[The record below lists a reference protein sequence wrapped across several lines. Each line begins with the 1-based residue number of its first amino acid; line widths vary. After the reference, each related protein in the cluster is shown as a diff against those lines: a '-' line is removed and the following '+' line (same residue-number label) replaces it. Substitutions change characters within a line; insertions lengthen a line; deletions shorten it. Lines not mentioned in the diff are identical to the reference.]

1 MTSLQEQ
8 LAALHTNTA
17 AASTSAEATTA
28 TKLRTLMA
36 SIAGVT
42 TEDIAD
48 NSLLIDDLGFQSLDL
63 IQLAVRCE
71 QTFGVKTNA
80 EAYLAMRTFADV
92 LRFCEQ
98 STN

>member
-8 LAALHTNTA
+8 LAALHTDTT
-17 AASTSAEATTA
+17 AASTSVETTTA

-36 SIAGVT
+36 PITGVT
-42 TEDIAD
+42 AEDIAD

-63 IQLAVRCE
+63 IELAVRCE

>member
-8 LAALHTNTA
+8 LAALRTDTA
-17 AASTSAEATTA
+17 AASTSAEATTT

-36 SIAGVT
+36 AITGVGTENIAG
-42 TEDIAD
+42 
-48 NSLLIDDLGFQSLDL
+48 NSLHIDDLGFQSLDL
-63 IQLAVRCE
+63 IELAVRCE
-71 QTFGVKTNA
+71 QTFGVKTDA

-98 STN
+98 PAN

>member
-8 LAALHTNTA
+8 LAALRTDTA

-36 SIAGVT
+36 AITGVT

-63 IQLAVRCE
+63 IELAVRCE
-71 QTFGVKTNA
+71 QTFGVKTDA
-80 EAYLAMRTFADV
+80 EGLFAMRTFADV

-98 STN
+98 PAN

>member
-8 LAALHTNTA
+8 LAALHTDTA
-17 AASTSAEATTA
+17 ATSTTAEATTA

-36 SIAGVT
+36 PITGVT

-63 IQLAVRCE
+63 IELAVRCE
-71 QTFGVKTNA
+71 QTFGVKTDA
-80 EAYLAMRTFADV
+80 KAYLAMRTFADV

>member
-8 LAALHTNTA
+8 LAALHTDTA

-48 NSLLIDDLGFQSLDL
+48 N
-63 IQLAVRCE
+63 
-71 QTFGVKTNA
+71 
-80 EAYLAMRTFADV
+80 
-92 LRFCEQ
+92 
-98 STN
+98 

>member
-8 LAALHTNTA
+8 LAALHTDTA

-63 IQLAVRCE
+63 IGTLR
-71 QTFGVKTNA
+71 TN
-80 EAYLAMRTFADV
+80 
-92 LRFCEQ
+92 LRRKNQ
-98 STN
+98 RRSLSHYAHLRRRAPLL

>member
-8 LAALHTNTA
+8 LAALHTDTA

-48 NSLLIDDLGFQSLDL
+48 SLLIDDLGFQSLDL
-63 IQLAVRCE
+63 IELAVRCE

-80 EAYLAMRTFADV
+80 EAYLTMRTFADV

>member
-8 LAALHTNTA
+8 LAALRADTA

-36 SIAGVT
+36 AITGVT

-63 IQLAVRCE
+63 IELAVRCE
-71 QTFGVKTNA
+71 QTFGVKTDA

-98 STN
+98 PAN

>member
-1 MTSLQEQ
+1 
-8 LAALHTNTA
+8 
-17 AASTSAEATTA
+17 
-28 TKLRTLMA
+28 MA

-63 IQLAVRCE
+63 IELAVRCE

-80 EAYLAMRTFADV
+80 EAYLTMRTFTDV

>member
-8 LAALHTNTA
+8 LAALHTDTA

-48 NSLLIDDLGFQSLDL
+48 N
-63 IQLAVRCE
+63 
-71 QTFGVKTNA
+71 
-80 EAYLAMRTFADV
+80 FAPFARF
-92 LRFCEQ
+92 RFCWG
-98 STN
+98 SNPLILLN